1 MFILND
7 KVSRNVL
14 LNCDHGTFIVNRF
27 DCDKEMVGQSQ
38 WLLDH
43 GNVSVLEA
51 QLAHSNISNKENP
64 VIFDIGSNIG
74 TFTSW
79 MAKAFPNGKIYSFE
93 PQRLVFQMICGNMA
107 INNLDNV
114 YIFNIALGNENEILE
129 FEEPDYF
136 QNVDYG
142 TFSLKKEVLEK
153 KSKYKNIVDLM
164 TLDNFVE
171 KYKIEIID
179 FIKIDAEGMD
189 LEVLKGAEKT
199 ISKFKPNILVE
210 HSDNENSI
218 LDSLRSELDKYNYK
232 FEVHKNNLLALA

>member
-1 MFILND
+1 M
-7 KVSRNVL
+7 V
-14 LNCDHGTFIVNRF
+14 NCDHGTFIVNRF

-51 QLAHSNISNKENP
+51 QLAYYNIRNKENP
-64 VIFDIGSNIG
+64 IIFDIGSNIG

-114 YIFNIALGNENEILE
+114 YIFNMAIGNENKVLE
-129 FEEPDYF
+129 FDEPDYF

-153 KSKYKNIVDLM
+153 KSKYKNVVDMM
-164 TLDNFVE
+164 TLDSFVD
-171 KYKIEIID
+171 KYKINNID

-189 LEVLKGAEKT
+189 LDVLLGASETLK
-199 ISKFKPNILVE
+199 KLKPSILVE
-210 HSDNENSI
+210 HSDNKKSI
-218 LDSLRSELDKYNYK
+218 LDELREELNKYNYN
-232 FEVHKNNLLALA
+232 FEVHKNNLLAV